1 MFFLIHFYVFFFSL
15 TGLLL
20 LLLEFIQKNR
30 KMFVK
35 PTSKKKQ
42 ADVDHITGD
51 KIPKSFVFARGK
63 LPGPLRQLQMN
74 LRKLMLPFTALKLK
88 VNVFFLLCFL
98 KLLFFILWA
107 SIVCIEIYVLN
118 WYLSPVSIWDFFLIW
133 VFNPHVVLL

>member
-88 VNVFFLLCFL
+88 VNVFLLLCFL
-98 KLLFFILWA
+98 KLLFLFIL
-107 SIVCIEIYVLN
+107 
-118 WYLSPVSIWDFFLIW
+118 
-133 VFNPHVVLL
+133 